1 VILNPEPPG
10 ASVRLPAHSPV
21 ELVVAG
27 LKLENAAVEV
37 IEGREICRVKPDGS
51 W

>member
-1 VILNPEPPG
+1 MRFPL
-10 ASVRLPAHSPV
+10 HSPV

-27 LKLENAAVEV
+27 LKLETAANEV
-37 IEGREICRVKPDGS
+37 MEGIEICRAKPAGS

>member
-1 VILNPEPPG
+1 MILNPEPPG
-10 ASVRLPAHSPV
+10 VSCRLPAHSPV

-27 LKLENAAVEV
+27 LNMENALVDV
-37 IEGREICRVKPDGS
+37 IDGMEICGAKPDGS